1 MSAPPL
7 LTRPF
12 VLASAAN
19 LFQGVSFFLFIHLPR
34 YLSDLGAGEAQIG
47 LIFGVTALASIASR
61 PTIGRVMDTRGR
73 RPVILV
79 GNLLNLVVI
88 LLYLTVTSLS
98 PWIYAV
104 RLVHGIA
111 QGMLFTAL
119 FTYGADIVPV
129 ERRTEGLALFGVSGL
144 LPIAFAGALG
154 DVVLDNYGFDELFL
168 TAAAAAGLAFLFSIP
183 LPEERPTA
191 EQSAARRGF
200 VAAIVGVSLRPVWW
214 ITGIFALVLTG
225 YFTFLRTFIDETGI
239 GSVGAFFG
247 TYASAAIVLRLLF
260 AWLPSRVGERR
271 VLYPALGS
279 TAVGFV
285 VLATASAGWQ
295 IALAGLFCGMGHAYV
310 FPILFA
316 LTVTR
321 SEDADRG
328 SSLAFFTAL
337 FDFGTLIGGPV
348 LGLVITVSGYTSMY
362 LLAAILTVVG
372 AVIFAAWD
380 ARTAPGSRRPA
391 MAENAG

>member
-1 MSAPPL
+1 
-7 LTRPF
+7 

-19 LFQGVSFFLFIHLPR
+19 LFQGVSFFMFIHLPR
-34 YLSDLGAGEAQIG
+34 FLSDLGAGEAEIG
-47 LIFGVTALASIASR
+47 LIFAFTALASIASR
-61 PTIGRVMDTRGR
+61 PKIGQVMDTRGR

-79 GNLLNLVVI
+79 GNVLNLGVI
-88 LLYLTVTSLS
+88 LLYLTVNSLG

-104 RLVHGIA
+104 RLVHGIS

-119 FTYGADIVPV
+119 FTYGADIVPL

-154 DVVLDNYGFDELFL
+154 DVVLDTWGFDQLFL
-168 TAAAAAGLAFLFSIP
+168 TAAAAAVLAFLCSLP
-183 LPEERPTA
+183 LPEQRPTPEA
-191 EQSAARRGF
+191 SAARRGF
-200 VAAIVGVSLRPVWW
+200 VAAIVGVSLRPIWW

-247 TYASAAIVLRLLF
+247 TYASAAIMLRLLF
-260 AWLPSRVGERR
+260 AWLPARVGERR

-337 FDFGTLIGGPV
+337 FDLGTLVGGPL
-348 LGLVITVSGYTSMY
+348 LGLVIAAAGYPSMY
-362 LLAAILTVVG
+362 MLAAVLTVVG
-372 AVIFAAWD
+372 AAIFAAWD
-380 ARTAPGSRRPA
+380 ARATDEPRQTAMVKSPG
-391 MAENAG
+391 